1 MNNEEVCRIEMAN
14 FLKENKILTVTDYDE
29 RWEPQLLRIKDND
42 FHKKSFFEQKL
53 SQYFQSIV
61 KIYLP
66 KDVLNT
72 CVTPNQLI
80 EYVGCTPFVVQLP
93 QNDRN
98 EKVRLL
104 NPKIRRRGI
113 PLHWHLWNFI
123 MWRVPSDLYKIK
135 NPSLTIKNNEIKFSK
150 SRRQAITAEGATF
163 RFVRNKDLF

>member
-1 MNNEEVCRIEMAN
+1 MAN

-29 RWEPQLLRIKDND
+29 RWEPQLLRIKDSD

-98 EKVRLL
+98 EKVRL
-104 NPKIRRRGI
+104 
-113 PLHWHLWNFI
+113 
-123 MWRVPSDLYKIK
+123 
-135 NPSLTIKNNEIKFSK
+135 
-150 SRRQAITAEGATF
+150 
-163 RFVRNKDLF
+163 